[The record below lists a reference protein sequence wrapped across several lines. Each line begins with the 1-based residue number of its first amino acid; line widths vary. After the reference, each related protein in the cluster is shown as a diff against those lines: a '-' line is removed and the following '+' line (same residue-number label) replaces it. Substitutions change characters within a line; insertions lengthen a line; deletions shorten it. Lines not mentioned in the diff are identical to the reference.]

1 MIAIQT
7 QAQTAQTQT
16 QTLNKPLSTPVPYG
30 FAQWLVNVIKED
42 YGTSLGETI
51 DMARALIV
59 DMRAAPGDRE
69 FTLRTNKRAFV
80 LLCAFAQ

>member
-16 QTLNKPLSTPVPYG
+16 QTRNKPLSTPVPHG
-30 FAQWLVNVIKED
+30 FAQWLIDVIRED
-42 YGTSLGETI
+42 YGTSLGEAI
-51 DMARALIV
+51 GMARALIV
-59 DMRAAPGDRE
+59 DMRDAPGDRE
-69 FTLRTNKRAFV
+69 FTLRTNKRTFV